1 MKVNI
6 VHPSLNRHGGAERVL
21 LELIKSLSNAGHETN
36 LYTLDRI
43 RWDQLTHSF
52 GSCTHPVK
60 EFYTYD
66 NLPGLDSPLNWCLIA
81 IAYLRLL
88 IQAKINGDGISIN
101 NYGEVFP
108 FISDFSYIHS
118 IPLFTKPKKNE
129 LNPYSVPFWTLLSR
143 GYRIAHLFLRR
154 RLSEVILT
162 NSVYNSDI
170 IERSLGIKPIIV
182 SPPIHVQIS
191 RLQTVK
197 KEAVVLSMS
206 RFSKTKMLDN
216 IPRIAHKTKSKCK
229 FVVLGHLNTGSSQVL
244 DTFQK
249 LCQRLGV
256 LDRVEVITNP
266 CQKKIDEWLRKA
278 QVYLS
283 TQPTE
288 AFGMAIAEAMSF
300 GCVPIVPRSG
310 GPWLDIL
317 KGEQGTFGFSYT
329 SFNEA
334 AHLIDHIL
342 SDEQLIRDVQLRAEE
357 RVKEFSSESFS
368 KGFVGLIERYYY
380 ERIKIGRMRNLANA
394 SSYCKELSN
403 SP

>member
-60 EFYTYD
+60 EFYTYG
-66 NLPGLDSPLNWCLIA
+66 NLPSLDSPLHWCLIA
-81 IAYLRLL
+81 ITYLRLL
-88 IQAKINGDGISIN
+88 IQAKVNGDGISIN

-108 FISDFSYIHS
+108 LISDFSYIHS

-129 LNPYSVPFWTLLSR
+129 LNPYSVPFWNLLSR
-143 GYRIAHLFLRR
+143 GYRIAHLLLRR

-170 IERSLGIKPIIV
+170 IERSLGIKPIIIY
-182 SPPIHVQIS
+182 PPIRMQPSTLHAVE
-191 RLQTVK
+191 K
-197 KEAVVLSMS
+197 DAVVLSMS
-206 RFSKTKMLDN
+206 RFSNSKMLGN
-216 IPRIAHKTKSKCK
+216 IPRIAYKTKSKCR
-229 FVVLGHLNTGSSQVL
+229 FGVLGHLNTGSSPVL
-244 DTFQK
+244 DAFK
-249 LCQRLGV
+249 NLCQRLRV
-256 LDRVEVITNP
+256 LNRVEVITNP
-266 CQKKIDEWLRKA
+266 CKKKIEEWLRKA
-278 QVYLS
+278 RVYLS

-317 KGEQGTFGFSYT
+317 KGEQGTYGFSYT

-334 AHLIDHIL
+334 AQLIDRIL
-342 SDEQLIRDVQLRAEE
+342 SDEQLTRDLQMRAKE

-368 KGFVGLIERYYY
+368 KSFVGLIERYY
-380 ERIKIGRMRNLANA
+380 ERTKTSSMGNLG
-394 SSYCKELSN
+394 
-403 SP
+403 

>member
-21 LELIKSLSNAGHETN
+21 LEMIKALSNAGHETN
-36 LYTLDRI
+36 LYTLDKI

-66 NLPGLDSPLNWCLIA
+66 NLPGLDSPLNWGLIA
-81 IAYLRLL
+81 IRYLRLL
-88 IQAKINGDGISIN
+88 TQAKVNADGVSIN

-108 FISDFSYIHS
+108 FITDFSYVHS
-118 IPLFTKPKKNE
+118 IPLFTQQMQPE
-129 LNPYSVPFWTLLSR
+129 SNPYSVPSWTLLSR

-154 RLSEVILT
+154 RLSDVILT

-182 SPPIHVQIS
+182 NPPIRMQTS
-191 RLQTVK
+191 TLQAVEK
-197 KEAVVLSMS
+197 DDVVLSMS
-206 RFSKTKMLDN
+206 RFSDTKMLGN
-216 IPRIAHKTKSKCK
+216 IPRIAHKTKIECR
-229 FVVLGHLNTGSSQVL
+229 FVVLGHVNTGSPQVL
-244 DTFQK
+244 EAFQN
-249 LCQRLGV
+249 LCQRLRV
-256 LDRVEVITNP
+256 QDRVETITNP
-266 CQKKIDEWLRKA
+266 CQKKIGEWLRKA
-278 QVYLS
+278 RVYLS

-288 AFGMAIAEAMSF
+288 AFGMAVAEAMSF

-317 KGEQGTFGFSYT
+317 KGEQGTYGFSYT
-329 SFNEA
+329 SFSEA
-334 AHLIDHIL
+334 ARLIDRIL
-342 SDEQLIRDVQLRAEE
+342 SDERLTGDLRTRAEE

-368 KGFVGLIERYYY
+368 ESFVGLIESYY
-380 ERIKIGRMRNLANA
+380 ERKIGSMRNRG
-394 SSYCKELSN
+394 
-403 SP
+403 